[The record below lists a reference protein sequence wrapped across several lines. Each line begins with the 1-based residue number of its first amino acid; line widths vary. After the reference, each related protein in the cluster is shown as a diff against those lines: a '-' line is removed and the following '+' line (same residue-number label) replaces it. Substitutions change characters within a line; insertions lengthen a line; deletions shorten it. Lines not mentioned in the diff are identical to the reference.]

1 MNKKSYKDNLTADI
15 AQMRTVAEE
24 IIKSGKL
31 NLNPGTYTAAQ
42 IDRELRKVENDYFDD
57 TYRKAERLRSED
69 QQGVDIRYRFFKV
82 SNDLGWRMFPGGVVF
97 RLLKS
102 YERDAGLS
110 GRKSYHFNVPE
121 SRIPIVV
128 SKISFPS
135 QKTMLELSKA
145 IRRRNTYRR
154 KFCVLSLSDGCL
166 RGRFSNYRYIAG
178 KKEAV
183 LCEPYRVI
191 PSEYNGID
199 LPENLSFII
208 GANLVKNIYGQC
220 TIAVYKDEF
229 PDVGKTNPYHFRVVI
244 TNSDGW
250 VTSSDITADFP
261 ANKFDR
267 LFYFEPIVRN
277 NDTLVL
283 PHKSID
289 DESVPHEPKCPKCF
303 DYGDK
308 PSVRA
313 ERKSF
318 CARDQRLKHLQRHK
332 HIHRPHLYAKAI
344 KYRKREELVKCKF
357 IESPD
362 SSRTGDY

>member
-1 MNKKSYKDNLTADI
+1 M
-15 AQMRTVAEE
+15 
-24 IIKSGKL
+24 
-31 NLNPGTYTAAQ
+31 
-42 IDRELRKVENDYFDD
+42 
-57 TYRKAERLRSED
+57 AERLQSED
-69 QQGVDIRYRFFKV
+69 QTEVDIRYRFFKV

-102 YERDAGLS
+102 YEKDAGLS

-135 QKTMLELSKA
+135 QKTMLELSKS
-145 IRRRNTYRR
+145 IRRQNTYRR

-166 RGRFSNYRYIAG
+166 RGRFSNYCYIAG
-178 KKEAV
+178 KKETV

-191 PSEYNGID
+191 PSEYKGID

-208 GANLVKNIYGQC
+208 GANLVKNIHGQC
-220 TIAVYKDEF
+220 TIALYKEESPDE
-229 PDVGKTNPYHFRVVI
+229 GETNPYHFRVVI

-250 VTSSDITADFP
+250 VTSSDITVNFSAD
-261 ANKFDR
+261 KFDR
-267 LFYFEPIVRN
+267 LFDFEPIVRN
-277 NDTLVL
+277 NDTSVL
-283 PHKSID
+283 PQKSID

-303 DYGDK
+303 GYGDK
-308 PSVRA
+308 PSVRT

-318 CARDQRLKHLQRHK
+318 CARDQRLKHLQWHK
-332 HIHRPHLYAKAI
+332 PCHRSHLYAKAI
-344 KYRKREELVKCKF
+344 KHRKREGPVKCKF